1 MRIYIGYDDKQSDAS
16 QVCEYSIQKYAR
28 TDVDIVHLK
37 TSELEEQGIYWR
49 QDTGST
55 DFSYSRFL
63 VPHLENYNGWAIFV
77 DSDFVFKKDICTL
90 GDELACTPNAD
101 LMSCFVIRHAPYV
114 PQQSTKFYGQTQ
126 EQLPMKN
133 WSSLIFY
140 NCGHE
145 HTKRL
150 TPMLVNN
157 QKPSYLHR
165 FQWTQ
170 DHLIGMMDV
179 RWNWLVGEY
188 GICQGKP
195 YALHFT
201 NGGPFNGE
209 YGQDYEDVWLNM
221 YEEMTGLPWS
231 SQDPTGS
238 N

>member
-1 MRIYIGYDDKQSDAS
+1 MRIYIGYDDNQFDAS
-16 QVCEYSIQKYAR
+16 QVCEYSIQKWAR
-28 TDVDIVHLK
+28 TDVDIIHLK

-49 QDTGST
+49 QDKGST

-63 VPHLENYNGWAIFV
+63 VPHLENYNGWAMFV
-77 DSDFVFKKDICTL
+77 DSDFVFMKDIWTL

-101 LMSCFVIRHAPYV
+101 LMSCYVIRHAPYI
-114 PQQSTKFYGQTQ
+114 PAQETKFYGQKQ
-126 EQLPMKN
+126 EALPKKN

-157 QKPSYLHR
+157 QTPKYLHR
-165 FQWTQ
+165 FEWTE
-170 DHLIGMMDV
+170 DHLVGMMDV
-179 RWNWLVGEY
+179 RWNWLVGDY
-188 GICQGKP
+188 GICSGKP
-195 YALHFT
+195 WGLHFT

-231 SQDPTGS
+231 SQDQTDLK
-238 N
+238 